1 MMLGEIYWDELP
13 ANVTRVVRKDDEI
26 FVLFDGWSHEYRQAF
41 SSRVVLKKRL
51 NFRKKRYCCI

>member
-26 FVLFDGWSHEYRQAF
+26 FILFDGWSHEYRQAF
-41 SSRVVLKKRL
+41 SGCVEK
-51 NFRKKRYCCI
+51 ND